1 MPTLKLTKKQA
12 KTLRRILAAD
22 PDGLSKDELHRLNR
36 KEIVKDLNKMAK
48 PSAAGDSKAE
58 PKKGVINPD

>member
-12 KTLRRILAAD
+12 KTLRKILASD
-22 PDGLSKDELHRLNR
+22 PDGLSNDELHQLNR
-36 KEIVKDLNKMAK
+36 KKIVKDLNKMAK
-48 PSAAGDSKAE
+48 PSAAGDSKPE